1 VLQASYDLL
10 GQQTFFTI
18 NEREA
23 RAWTMP
29 RGGTAL
35 DAAGKIHSDM
45 ARGFIRAEV
54 IAWNDLIEFGGL
66 GPARA
71 QGKLRVVGKEHLIA
85 DGDVVYIRFNV

>member
-1 VLQASYDLL
+1 
-10 GQQTFFTI
+10 
-18 NEREA
+18 
-23 RAWTMP
+23 
-29 RGGTAL
+29 
-35 DAAGKIHSDM
+35 M